1 MNVKAM
7 MHSDQ
12 RWPKVMTY
20 AVLAGSSDQ
29 EVTSPVQPAS
39 SDEARVVDMHGHP
52 CEYYISQHSMDRLKS
67 GQGICD
73 EMVNFCLGL
82 LQVEA
87 KYTAAK
93 ESWAF
98 TSSGVL
104 DEVEVSAAGQV
115 SNWLTNHLISLIV
128 QW

>member
-29 EVTSPVQPAS
+29 EVTSPVKPAS
-39 SDEARVVDMHGHP
+39 SDEAMVVDMHGHP
-52 CEYYISQHSMDRLKS
+52 YDYYISQHSMDRLKS

-73 EMVNFCLGL
+73 EMVNFCLDL

>member
-1 MNVKAM
+1 MKILCYTADFVRARKLPN
-7 MHSDQ
+7 
-12 RWPKVMTY
+12 
-20 AVLAGSSDQ
+20 VLAGSSDQ

-52 CEYYISQHSMDRLKS
+52 YEYYISQHSMDRLKS

>member
-1 MNVKAM
+1 LKILCYTADFVRARKLPN
-7 MHSDQ
+7 
-12 RWPKVMTY
+12 
-20 AVLAGSSDQ
+20 VLAGSSDQ

-52 CEYYISQHSMDRLKS
+52 YEYYISQHSMDRLKS

-98 TSSGVL
+98 TSSGLKYQLL
-104 DEVEVSAAGQV
+104 DK
-115 SNWLTNHLISLIV
+115 
-128 QW
+128 